1 MGRGSVIEIETCE
14 QRRCPGRWSILGVWR
29 FALLRW
35 TALVLLLVVYAY
47 ASLEPFDWRFSD
59 RLINGATPLTE
70 GWSFPTA
77 GLVIAEPPLDTLR
90 MASQAETL
98 DVFLEVRPRATS
110 QWGPAR
116 ILTISADPYLRNLTL
131 GQYGD
136 DLVVRLRTEET
147 DLNGRRGGRPVARL
161 RHVFQAGKWV
171 AIDLRLRPGR
181 LTVAIDGAQ
190 ELAATLPTSVLGTWD
205 PGFGLALGNE
215 MTCDRPWL
223 GDIRKAVMTGPEGA
237 IDYAR
242 IEQVDVPATCTL
254 YRHPPKLVPLVPL
267 NLKDA
272 LLNTVMYLPL
282 GCLLGLMMRRRNRH
296 TFAVLVLV
304 IAGISL
310 SFETLQLLLPSRFPS
325 VDDIIFNTLGGALGL
340 AFGTWL
346 MKRLAPW
353 LPAC

>member
-14 QRRCPGRWSILGVWR
+14 QRRSPGRWSILGLWR
-29 FALLRW
+29 YALLRW
-35 TALVLLLVVYAY
+35 TALVLLLAVYAY
-47 ASLEPFDWRFSD
+47 ASLEPFDWRSSD
-59 RLINGATPLTE
+59 RLVNGATPLTE

-77 GLVIAEPPLDTLR
+77 GLVIAGPPLAPLR
-90 MASQAETL
+90 AASQAETL

-131 GQYGD
+131 AQYGD
-136 DLVVRLRTEET
+136 GLVVRLRTEET

-161 RHVFQAGKWV
+161 KHVFQAGEWV
-171 AIDLRLRPGR
+171 AIDLRLRPGG

-190 ELAATLPTSVLGTWD
+190 ELAAALPTSVLGTWD

-215 MTCDRPWL
+215 MSCDRPWL
-223 GDIRKAVMTGPEGA
+223 GDIRKAVIAGPVGA

-242 IEQVDVPATCTL
+242 LEQVGVPATCAL
-254 YRHPPKLVPLVPL
+254 DRNPPKLVPLVPL
-267 NLKDA
+267 NLEDA

-282 GCLLGLMMRRRNRH
+282 GCLLGLMVWCRDRR

-304 IAGISL
+304 VAGISL
-310 SFETLQLLLPSRFPS
+310 SFETLQLFLPSRFPS
-325 VDDIIFNTLGGALGL
+325 IDDVIFDTLGGALGL
-340 AFGTWL
+340 AFGSWL
-346 MKRLAPW
+346 MRRLAPW